1 MWDPVKSRMP
11 PDISM
16 FKCQSVCL
24 VQKPGSQVLGPQQT
38 GISLLAILFL
48 ALTSR
53 TERCTLTVPVRSS
66 GDCAFE
72 DK

>member
-1 MWDPVKSRMP
+1 MWDRVKSRMP
-11 PDISM
+11 PDISV

-24 VQKPGSQVLGPQQT
+24 VRKPGSKVLGPQQT
-38 GISLLAILFL
+38 GISLLAIFL

-53 TERCTLTVPVRSS
+53 TERCTLSVPVRSS